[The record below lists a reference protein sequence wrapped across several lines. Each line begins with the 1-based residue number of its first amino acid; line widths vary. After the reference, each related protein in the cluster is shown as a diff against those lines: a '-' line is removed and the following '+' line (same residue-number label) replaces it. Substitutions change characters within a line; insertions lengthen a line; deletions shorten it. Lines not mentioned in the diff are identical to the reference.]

1 MPSLEAFAGQ
11 SSNKVVFTAEDTAGL
26 IGVSDT
32 AFARTTK
39 AVTLSP
45 TKISPGGA
53 LTVTVAGFT
62 ADSGE
67 VSAYNAEFTVT
78 MGTTNGGSD
87 ITLTGTSV
95 FPIGADGS
103 GTGTV
108 TVPPKATLLLLIVIA
123 LLVFIIYTTTR
134 SDPSEIEKRDSIRDL
149 DKAILRQETTLN
161 DLSKDIQSFQ
171 DPLDKLKR
179 YLSGG
184 TLAGKF
190 GEWSLEAIMQ
200 DIFHSNQFEKNA
212 EVIKGSGKRVEFVLK
227 MPEGL
232 LLPIDAKFPSGLY
245 DNYLYAINQGDEK
258 LVKKSIDDIRRHV
271 LKDAIDIKEKYIQVG
286 ITIDLGVMYIPS
298 EALMQ
303 LIDSIDN
310 LREEIFR
317 DSRVLI
323 MGPNSLAA
331 YLISVHM
338 GFRTLA
344 LNSRASETMEEFG
357 KLKKEFEKF
366 GSSTD
371 DLLKKA
377 DAMLKAVNEHA
388 TRERQMHKAI
398 KNMDQLDS

>member
-1 MPSLEAFAGQ
+1 MNLWIVSTLLIIIIIL
-11 SSNKVVFTAEDTAGL
+11 L
-26 IGVSDT
+26 IG
-32 AFARTTK
+32 
-39 AVTLSP
+39 
-45 TKISPGGA
+45 
-53 LTVTVAGFT
+53 
-62 ADSGE
+62 
-67 VSAYNAEFTVT
+67 
-78 MGTTNGGSD
+78 
-87 ITLTGTSV
+87 
-95 FPIGADGS
+95 
-103 GTGTV
+103 
-108 TVPPKATLLLLIVIA
+108 
-123 LLVFIIYTTTR
+123 IIYLHTK
-134 SDPSEIEKRDSIRDL
+134 SDPTRLQNEESIKDI
-149 DKAILRQETTLN
+149 DKAIERQEGTLSV
-161 DLSKDIQSFQ
+161 LTKDIQSFQ
-171 DPLDKLKR
+171 DPLDKLRR

-200 DIFHSNQFEKNA
+200 DIFHSNQYYKNAEVIKGSGKRVELDIFHSNQYYKNA

-245 DNYLYAINQGDEK
+245 DSYLLSLEQSDERMI
-258 LVKKSIDDIRRHV
+258 KKSIDDIKRHV
-271 LKDAIDIKEKYIQVG
+271 IKDASDIQEKYIQSG
-286 ITIDLGVMYIPS
+286 ITIDLGIMYIPS
-298 EALMQ
+298 ESLMQ
-303 LIDSIDN
+303 LIDSIGN
-310 LREEIFR
+310 IRETIFR

-344 LNSRASETMEEFG
+344 LNNRAGEIMEEFG

-377 DAMLKAVNEHA
+377 DAMIKAVNEHSTRLKKA
-388 TRERQMHKAI
+388 DAMIKAVNEHSTRERQMSKAI

>member
-1 MPSLEAFAGQ
+1 MSGLW
-11 SSNKVVFTAEDTAGL
+11 VVL
-26 IGVSDT
+26 ILLVI
-32 AFARTTK
+32 
-39 AVTLSP
+39 V
-45 TKISPGGA
+45 I
-53 LTVTVAGFT
+53 
-62 ADSGE
+62 
-67 VSAYNAEFTVT
+67 
-78 MGTTNGGSD
+78 
-87 ITLTGTSV
+87 
-95 FPIGADGS
+95 
-103 GTGTV
+103 
-108 TVPPKATLLLLIVIA
+108 LLLIS
-123 LLVFIIYTTTR
+123 IIFLNLKE
-134 SDPSEIEKRDSIRDL
+134 DPSKSSNEESLKDI
-149 DKAILRQETTLN
+149 DKAMERQEIN
-161 DLSKDIQSFQ
+161 ISDLTKDIQSFH

-190 GEWSLEAIMQ
+190 GEWSLEAIVQ
-200 DIFHSNQFEKNA
+200 DIFPPSQFEKNA
-212 EVIKGSGKRVEFVLK
+212 EVITGSGKRVEIVLK

-245 DNYLYAINQGDEK
+245 DNYLASIQQSDERS
-258 LVKKSIDDIRRHV
+258 VKKSIDDIRRHV
-271 LKDAIDIKEKYIQVG
+271 IKDAIDIKEKYVQTG

-298 EALMQ
+298 ESLMQ

-310 LREEIFR
+310 LREQIFR

-344 LNSRASETMEEFG
+344 LNERAGEIMEEFG

-366 GSSTD
+366 SSSTD

-377 DAMLKAVNEHA
+377 DAMLKSVNEHA
-388 TRERQMHKAI
+388 TRERQMGKAI

>member
-1 MPSLEAFAGQ
+1 LLIIIIIL
-11 SSNKVVFTAEDTAGL
+11 L
-26 IGVSDT
+26 IG
-32 AFARTTK
+32 
-39 AVTLSP
+39 
-45 TKISPGGA
+45 
-53 LTVTVAGFT
+53 
-62 ADSGE
+62 
-67 VSAYNAEFTVT
+67 
-78 MGTTNGGSD
+78 
-87 ITLTGTSV
+87 
-95 FPIGADGS
+95 
-103 GTGTV
+103 
-108 TVPPKATLLLLIVIA
+108 
-123 LLVFIIYTTTR
+123 IIYLHTK
-134 SDPSEIEKRDSIRDL
+134 SDPTRLQNEESIKDI
-149 DKAILRQETTLN
+149 DKAIERQEGTLSV
-161 DLSKDIQSFQ
+161 LTKDIQSFQ
-171 DPLDKLKR
+171 DPLDKLRR

-200 DIFHSNQFEKNA
+200 DIFHSNQYYKNA

-245 DNYLYAINQGDEK
+245 DSYLLSLEQSDERMI
-258 LVKKSIDDIRRHV
+258 KKSIDDIKRHV
-271 LKDAIDIKEKYIQVG
+271 IKDASDIQEKYIQSG
-286 ITIDLGVMYIPS
+286 ITIDLGIMYIPS
-298 EALMQ
+298 ESLMQ
-303 LIDSIDN
+303 LIDSIGN
-310 LREEIFR
+310 IRETIFR

-344 LNSRASETMEEFG
+344 LNNRAGEIMEEFG

-377 DAMLKAVNEHA
+377 DAMIKAVNEHS
-388 TRERQMHKAI
+388 TRERQMSKAI

>member
-1 MPSLEAFAGQ
+1 MNLWIIS
-11 SSNKVVFTAEDTAGL
+11 
-26 IGVSDT
+26 
-32 AFARTTK
+32 
-39 AVTLSP
+39 TLLV
-45 TKISPGGA
+45 I
-53 LTVTVAGFT
+53 
-62 ADSGE
+62 
-67 VSAYNAEFTVT
+67 
-78 MGTTNGGSD
+78 
-87 ITLTGTSV
+87 I
-95 FPIGADGS
+95 I
-103 GTGTV
+103 
-108 TVPPKATLLLLIVIA
+108 LLLIWVIY
-123 LLVFIIYTTTR
+123 LH
-134 SDPSEIEKRDSIRDL
+134 SKNDPNKLKNEESIRDI
-149 DKAILRQETTLN
+149 DRAIERQEGTLS
-161 DLSKDIQSFQ
+161 DLTKDIQSFQ
-171 DPLDKLKR
+171 DPLDKLRR

-200 DIFHSNQFEKNA
+200 DIFHSNQYVKNA

-245 DNYLYAINQGDEK
+245 DSYLLSVEHSDDRAI
-258 LVKKSIDDIRRHV
+258 KKSIDDIKRHV
-271 LKDAIDIKEKYIQVG
+271 IKDASDIQEKYIQSG
-286 ITIDLGVMYIPS
+286 ITIDLGIMYIPS
-298 EALMQ
+298 ESLMQ
-303 LIDSIDN
+303 LIDSIEN
-310 LREEIFR
+310 IREIIFR

-344 LNSRASETMEEFG
+344 LNNRAGEIMEEFG

-377 DAMLKAVNEHA
+377 DAMIKAVNEHS
-388 TRERQMHKAI
+388 TRERQMSKAI

>member
-1 MPSLEAFAGQ
+1 MNLW
-11 SSNKVVFTAEDTAGL
+11 L
-26 IGVSDT
+26 VS
-32 AFARTTK
+32 F
-39 AVTLSP
+39 
-45 TKISPGGA
+45 
-53 LTVTVAGFT
+53 
-62 ADSGE
+62 
-67 VSAYNAEFTVT
+67 
-78 MGTTNGGSD
+78 
-87 ITLTGTSV
+87 
-95 FPIGADGS
+95 
-103 GTGTV
+103 
-108 TVPPKATLLLLIVIA
+108 LLLIVIV
-123 LLVFIIYTTTR
+123 LLAFIIFTTTR
-134 SDPSEIEKRDSIRDL
+134 SDPSEVEKRDSIRDL

-258 LVKKSIDDIRRHV
+258 IVKKSIDDIRRHV

-286 ITIDLGVMYIPS
+286 VTIDLGVMYIPS